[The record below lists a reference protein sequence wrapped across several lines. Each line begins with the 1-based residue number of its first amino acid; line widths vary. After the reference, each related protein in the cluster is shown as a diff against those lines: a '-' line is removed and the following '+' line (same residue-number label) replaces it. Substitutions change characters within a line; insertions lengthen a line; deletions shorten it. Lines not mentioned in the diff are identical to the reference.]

1 MPAFCAVL
9 FMPSRRLIPSRMAE
23 RQGIANAEKGRIKS
37 IPLGAYATSKCSL
50 IQPMTIQSQ
59 SNSCDRGTSQNCS
72 SGRSPLWESPAHCCR
87 PPGPALLAGPRGG
100 KQSLQCQPRM
110 GTAGWSPPAAQAGVA
125 IPQSKVWPRTSD
137 QTITKP
143 QTGLRLNAPFE
154 GRWRQLCCGATPHS
168 SQALTTASSP
178 LRDLA
183 NLPAGFTELQRSGA
197 KVCTVWQALQ
207 SMRRDLLL
215 QLLCSPW

>member
-72 SGRSPLWESPAHCCR
+72 SGRSPRLTAAGLLAPHCSQDLEEGSR
-87 PPGPALLAGPRGG
+87 ASSASQGWGLLAGALR
-100 KQSLQCQPRM
+100 QHRQ
-110 GTAGWSPPAAQAGVA
+110 GVA